1 MDNAMLIERLYQG
14 LRNLDGDAMA
24 ACYAPDAR
32 FEDPAFGVL
41 IGEQVGGMWR
51 MLTSR
56 SDGIEVE
63 LSNVEADETSGSA
76 HWVARYTFGPDKRPV
91 VNRINARFA
100 FANGLIADH
109 VDTFSLYAWSRQAL
123 GPIGFFLGATPFVK
137 NRVNSQARRGLEVFM
152 AADGDRP

>member
-14 LRNLDGDAMA
+14 LRDLDGDAMA

-41 IGEQVGGMWR
+41 VGEQVGGMWR

-63 LSNVEADETSGSA
+63 LSNVEADDTNGSA

-91 VNRINARFA
+91 VNRIDARFA
-100 FANGLIADH
+100 FENGLIADH
-109 VDTFSLYAWSRQAL
+109 VDTFSFYAWSRQAL

-137 NRVNSQARRGLEVFM
+137 NRVSGHARRGLEVFM